1 MSTDDETP
9 VDAFDLRDSY
19 PPRSALDTS
28 EASGMPIGRFYATK
42 HDLADRVY
50 AIPPSLQRRH
60 IVHLAHSG
68 EGKTT
73 TAQLACLHNAQA
85 TSGLISSLIP
95 RAGLWMHSSR
105 SGFIHRVVGRRYSN

>member
-1 MSTDDETP
+1 MTDYDETLI
-9 VDAFDLRDSY
+9 DAFDLRDSY
-19 PPRSALDTS
+19 PPRSALHTS
-28 EASGMPIGRFYATK
+28 NVSGIPIGRFYATK

-50 AIPPSLQRRH
+50 AIPPSLQRQH

-85 TSGLISSLIP
+85 T
-95 RAGLWMHSSR
+95 AGLVFRCR
-105 SGFIHRVVGRRYSN
+105 S